1 MKVKSVVALALAGSM
16 LSACVSTGTTM
27 GGGSSIATGSAG
39 AAGTQNANEQL
50 ARCDRP
56 LGTIALVENQPK
68 SPILVMMGLTSPI
81 PAVRLVM
88 QQTGCFRV
96 VARGD
101 DFERIQQE
109 RALAAGGSLQ
119 AGSNL
124 GGGQLAAADFIVD
137 VHVLSQNENSRGN
150 AARAGRV
157 RCRASP
163 ARCVGGLRTK
173 ESTANVMLTV
183 TDVRTGV
190 QEAVATGSAESR
202 DIGWAFGAGGFGAL
216 PIAGGLGGYE
226 NTEMGKTMIAAIMDA
241 VNKLVPQ
248 FRAMPQVAAALK
260 APQATPMAAVSS
272 VGGVPAA
279 VPQPGTTYRATEGVN
294 LRGGPGTSAEVIG
307 QIAQGAAVQ
316 ATGEHENGWFRVR
329 TATGQTGWVAAR
341 TLQAGS

>member
-1 MKVKSVVALALAGSM
+1 MMKVKGVVALALAGSM

-27 GGGSSIATGSAG
+27 GGGSSVATGSAG
-39 AAGTQNANEQL
+39 AAGTQNANAQL
-50 ARCDRP
+50 ERCDRP

-137 VHVLSQNENSRGN
+137 VHVLSQNENAGGT
-150 AARAGRV
+150 AAGLGAFVPGIAGAV
-157 RCRASP
+157 L
-163 ARCVGGLRTK
+163 GGLRTK

-202 DIGWAFGAGGFGAL
+202 DIGWAFGAGGFGSL

-279 VPQPGTTYRATEGVN
+279 TPQPGTTYRATEGVN

-329 TATGQTGWVAAR
+329 TASGQTGWVAAR
-341 TLQAGS
+341 TLRTEN